1 MNTFLR
7 RFAHLVTGVLSGFD
21 RLFFRGTLRNLSC
34 AAGLQHYLW
43 ANRIKYKEFEQHSQ
57 AVTARLIAASATL
70 AEQTGRPLEYL
81 RRSTTDKEALAQ
93 QIAARDRIGQGLIA
107 IFKSALPCMSFEI
120 HKNHSRN

>member
-1 MNTFLR
+1 M
-7 RFAHLVTGVLSGFD
+7 
-21 RLFFRGTLRNLSC
+21 RNLSC

-93 QIAARDRIGQGLIA
+93 QIAARDRIGQGLSA
-107 IFKSALPCMSFEI
+107 IFKSALPCMSFDI